1 MFTIAICD
9 DDMNILVS
17 IKKYIEEFARE
28 NKISVSI
35 DLFNSGR
42 ELLKSSLKYN
52 IIFLDII
59 LQAENGIEIGNLL
72 KKRNTLA
79 YIIYITN
86 YRQYHEDAHNIV
98 HSFAFLIKPISKTS
112 IYKQLNDVL
121 VYESQNTSTLY
132 IARFITYEQ
141 GLTEFNIDDIYFFEY
156 IKKRYVK
163 ICSKNGNYHF
173 NEKIGNINIDMSN
186 YDFFMPHQ
194 SFVVN
199 LKYVKDIKNYELLM
213 TNGIKIPL
221 SQKRAVLFKNALNNY
236 LEKMLIL

>member
-9 DDMNILVS
+9 DDKNILVS
-17 IKKYIEEFARE
+17 IKKYIEEFAIE
-28 NKISVSI
+28 NNMSVSI
-35 DLFNSGR
+35 DLFHSGR

-59 LQAENGIEIGNLL
+59 LQEENGIEVGNLL
-72 KKRNTLA
+72 RKRNTLV

-86 YRQYHEDAHNIV
+86 YRQYHEDAHNTV
-98 HSFAFLIKPISKTS
+98 HSFAFLIKPITKTS
-112 IYKQLNDVL
+112 IYNQLNDVL
-121 VYESQNTSTLY
+121 VYKSQSSSPLY
-132 IARFITYEQ
+132 MARFITYEQ

-156 IKKRYVK
+156 IKKRDIK
-163 ICSKNGNYHF
+163 ICSKNGSYHF

-199 LKYVKDIKNYELLM
+199 LKYVKDIKHYELLM
-213 TNGIKIPL
+213 TNGIRIPL
-221 SQKRAVLFKNALNNY
+221 SQKRAVLFKNSLNNY